1 MNSNVIPP
9 DQDARDSIESDYDKT
24 LFVEAGAGCGKTEA
38 LVGRVINLVTSSDVS
53 LDDVAVI
60 TFTNKAAAEL
70 RHRIRSRLEELLA
83 TSSEPTTREKLDL
96 SLTKLD
102 DAAISTLHR
111 FARRLLTE
119 HSIEAKFP
127 PNFEVLDE
135 ISSQVEFIER
145 FEKFLDSLLLDPE
158 WSRTLLIGDALGIN
172 PTKDLLPLANELH
185 KNWDLLKPTRHL
197 DLAAIDFEDLIAKG
211 HALALQENTFIGSGD
226 SDSMTK
232 SLEAIRQFVH
242 ELEIGFDEIQ
252 QIDTLAKTKLPSG
265 KTKGRKTNWA
275 DIESLRSQFE
285 SYAAEVA
292 SVRAS
297 LTNLVLR
304 RLTACLTDFILDGV
318 LEQRKLGRLDYH
330 DLLVSAREILNN
342 STQGQLIRSKVHN
355 KYKYLLID
363 EFQDTDPIQI
373 EIATLIASPVDITS
387 WTSWQ
392 TTPTLPGRLFFVGD
406 PKQSIYRF
414 RRADISLY
422 LDAQEKYRDGQ
433 FLLSTNFR
441 STPEIIS
448 WINEVFGKLIKH
460 RDDSQPVYTPLVP
473 IRESAPAGNAVTLL
487 GVTAHQTS
495 GTEKPTADS
504 VHLSEAHDITQTVL
518 HMVKEGWPVN
528 KDGEWKA
535 AKFSDVAVLV
545 PTRSAM
551 TDIQRDFERA
561 GVSYRVASTNNVWR
575 SQEIRDLVMC
585 LRAVSNPSDSLATV
599 SALRSSVYGCGD
611 DDLYQF
617 KIKNSDPWAWSTI
630 TIEEHAKR
638 TEGGDPVAAGLAHL
652 AELHKQCSILTP
664 SELIGRI
671 VTGRQL
677 IEQCATRRDP
687 RESLRR
693 FRYVADQARAWSDT
707 ANGNLQS
714 FIFWIAQ
721 QTAENARS
729 IETVLSEDDDDSVQI
744 MTIHA
749 AKGLEFPIAVVAG
762 LPLQT
767 KSQSGVRVGHAPNT
781 DMPYVKIR
789 KGLETLG
796 FDNWA
801 QAERLFTHDESIRTL
816 YVACTRARDHLVIS
830 LHRKEAPSNSETE
843 IESPAHL
850 IAGALTGAEYIEADY
865 SNHREVWDGER
876 LKLPVSRPGL
886 SEWRDRY
893 NKAIEFSCRPRFMS
907 ATQIAKSADGLIA
920 VSSGNEIH
928 EPGLLKDV
936 DESELPLQGR
946 GRYGTAIGRAVHG
959 VLQTVDLASG
969 EGLATLA
976 RIHAEAEGI
985 ATLSDQVAD
994 LAASAIASGEIQLAI
1009 QNRYWREL
1017 HVACPIG
1024 EKIVEGYV
1032 DLVYETEQGLV
1043 VVDYKTDRVEPTEI
1057 DLKVDRYRLQ
1067 GATYAAALE
1076 ETTRQ
1081 PVNKV
1086 VFAFLS
1092 LDSEAICASLPD
1104 LREAIDDVRKVIEL
1118 EGAAGSH
1125 PRDRRSDQP
1134 TQ

>member
-1 MNSNVIPP
+1 MSSNVIPP
-9 DQDARDSIESDYDKT
+9 DQQARDAIASDHGKT

-83 TSSEPTTREKLDL
+83 ACSEPATRERLDL

-102 DAAISTLHR
+102 DAAISTLHG

-119 HSIEAKFP
+119 HSIEARLP

-145 FEKFLDSLLLDPE
+145 FERFLDSLLLDPE
-158 WSRTLLIGDALGIN
+158 WSRTLLISDALGID
-172 PTKDLLPLANELH
+172 PAKDLLPLAKELH
-185 KNWDLLKPTRHL
+185 KNWYLLKTTNHPEP
-197 DLAAIDFEDLIAKG
+197 AAVQFEDLIAKG
-211 HALALQENTFIGSGD
+211 HALALQENTFIGSAD

-242 ELEIGFDEIQ
+242 KLETGFDEIQ
-252 QIDTLAKTKLPSG
+252 QIDTLASTKLPSG
-265 KTKGRKTNWA
+265 KRKGRKTNWT

-285 SYAAEVA
+285 SYTTEVTFF
-292 SVRAS
+292 RAS
-297 LTNLVLR
+297 LTDLILR

-330 DLLVSAREILNN
+330 DLLVSAREILND
-342 STQGQLIRSKVHN
+342 STRGPLIRSKVHN
-355 KYKYLLID
+355 KYEYLLID

-373 EIATLIASPVDITS
+373 EIATLIASPIDIAS
-387 WTSWQ
+387 STSWQ

-422 LDAQEKYRDGQ
+422 LDAQGKYGDGQ

-448 WINEVFGKLIKH
+448 WINEVFGKLVNH
-460 RDDSQPVYTPLVP
+460 RDNSQPAYTPLVP
-473 IRESAPAGNAVTLL
+473 IRESAPVGDAVTLL
-487 GVTAHQTS
+487 GAAAHQTS
-495 GTEKPTADS
+495 GTEKPTAGN
-504 VHLSEAHDITQTVL
+504 VQLAEAHDITQTVL
-518 HMVKEGWPVN
+518 HMVKEGWAVHQ
-528 KDGEWKA
+528 DGEWRE

-551 TDIQRDFERA
+551 TNIQRDFERA

-575 SQEIRDLVMC
+575 SPEIRDLVMC
-585 LRAVSNPSDSLATV
+585 LRAINNPSDSLATV

-617 KIKNSDPWAWSTI
+617 NTKNSDPWAWGTV

-638 TEGGDPVAAGLAHL
+638 AEGGGPVATGLAHL
-652 AELHKQCSILTP
+652 AELREQCSILTP
-664 SELIGRI
+664 SELIGQI
-671 VTGRQL
+671 ITDRQL
-677 IEQCATRRDP
+677 TEQCAARQDP

-693 FRYVADQARAWSDT
+693 FRYVVDQARAWSDT
-707 ANGNLQS
+707 GNGNLQS

-729 IETVLSEDDDDSVQI
+729 VETVLSEDDDDSVQI

-767 KSQSGVRVGHAPNT
+767 KTKSGVRVGHALNT
-781 DMPYVKIR
+781 DMPDVKIR
-789 KGLETLG
+789 EGLETLG
-796 FDNWA
+796 FDQWA
-801 QAERLFTHDESIRTL
+801 QAEKLFTHDESIRAL
-816 YVACTRARDHLVIS
+816 YVACTRARDHLVVS
-830 LHRKEAPSNSETE
+830 LHRKEAPSNSDPQIQTQG
-843 IESPAHL
+843 HL
-850 IAGALTGAEYIEADY
+850 IAGALTDAEYIETDY
-865 SNHREVWDGER
+865 SDNREVWDGGPP
-876 LKLPVSRPGL
+876 KVSVSRPEL

-893 NKAIEFSCRPRFMS
+893 NNAIEVSGRPRFMS
-907 ATQIAKSADGLIA
+907 ATQIAQSTDGLITA
-920 VSSGNEIH
+920 SAGSEIR
-928 EPGLLKDV
+928 EPGLLKDG
-936 DESELPLQGR
+936 DESELPIQGR

-959 VLQTVDLASG
+959 VLQTVDLQSG
-969 EGLATLA
+969 EGLTTLA
-976 RIHAEAEGI
+976 TIHAEAEGI
-985 ATLSDQVAD
+985 AELSDEVAS
-994 LAASAIASGEIQLAI
+994 LAASAIASEEIQFAI

-1024 EKIVEGYV
+1024 EQIVEGYV
-1032 DLVYETEQGLV
+1032 DLVYETERGLV
-1043 VVDYKTDRVEPTEI
+1043 VVDYKTDQVEPNEI

-1081 PVNKV
+1081 PVSSV

-1092 LDSEAICASLPD
+1092 PDSTAICASLPN
-1104 LREAIDDVRKVIEL
+1104 LREAIADVRKVIER
-1118 EGAAGSH
+1118 EGAAGSR
-1125 PRDRRSDQP
+1125 P
-1134 TQ
+1134 

>member
-1 MNSNVIPP
+1 
-9 DQDARDSIESDYDKT
+9 
-24 LFVEAGAGCGKTEA
+24 
-38 LVGRVINLVTSSDVS
+38 
-53 LDDVAVI
+53 
-60 TFTNKAAAEL
+60 
-70 RHRIRSRLEELLA
+70 
-83 TSSEPTTREKLDL
+83 
-96 SLTKLD
+96 
-102 DAAISTLHR
+102 
-111 FARRLLTE
+111 
-119 HSIEAKFP
+119 
-127 PNFEVLDE
+127 
-135 ISSQVEFIER
+135 
-145 FEKFLDSLLLDPE
+145 
-158 WSRTLLIGDALGIN
+158 
-172 PTKDLLPLANELH
+172 
-185 KNWDLLKPTRHL
+185 
-197 DLAAIDFEDLIAKG
+197 
-211 HALALQENTFIGSGD
+211 
-226 SDSMTK
+226 
-232 SLEAIRQFVH
+232 
-242 ELEIGFDEIQ
+242 
-252 QIDTLAKTKLPSG
+252 
-265 KTKGRKTNWA
+265 
-275 DIESLRSQFE
+275 
-285 SYAAEVA
+285 
-292 SVRAS
+292 
-297 LTNLVLR
+297 
-304 RLTACLTDFILDGV
+304 
-318 LEQRKLGRLDYH
+318 
-330 DLLVSAREILNN
+330 
-342 STQGQLIRSKVHN
+342 
-355 KYKYLLID
+355 
-363 EFQDTDPIQI
+363 
-373 EIATLIASPVDITS
+373 
-387 WTSWQ
+387 
-392 TTPTLPGRLFFVGD
+392 
-406 PKQSIYRF
+406 
-414 RRADISLY
+414 
-422 LDAQEKYRDGQ
+422 
-433 FLLSTNFR
+433 
-441 STPEIIS
+441 
-448 WINEVFGKLIKH
+448 
-460 RDDSQPVYTPLVP
+460 
-473 IRESAPAGNAVTLL
+473 
-487 GVTAHQTS
+487 
-495 GTEKPTADS
+495 
-504 VHLSEAHDITQTVL
+504 
-518 HMVKEGWPVN
+518 MVKEGWPVN

-551 TDIQRDFERA
+551 TEIQRDFERA

-585 LRAVSNPSDSLATV
+585 LRAVSNPTDSLATV

-638 TEGGDPVAAGLAHL
+638 AEGGDPVAAGLAHL

-671 VTGRQL
+671 VTDRQL

-767 KSQSGVRVGHAPNT
+767 KSQSGVRVGHASNT

-801 QAERLFTHDESIRTL
+801 QAEKLFTHDESIRTL

-843 IESPAHL
+843 SESPAHL

-865 SNHREVWDGER
+865 SKHREVWDGER
-876 LKLPVSRPGL
+876 LTLPVSRPGL

-994 LAASAIASGEIQLAI
+994 LAASAIASGEIHLAI

-1043 VVDYKTDRVEPTEI
+1043 VVDYKTDQVEPTEI

-1076 ETTRQ
+1076 ETTHQ

-1104 LREAIDDVRKVIEL
+1104 LREAVDDVRKVIEL

-1125 PRDRRSDQP
+1125 P
-1134 TQ
+1134 

>member
-1 MNSNVIPP
+1 MSSNVIPP
-9 DQDARDSIESDYDKT
+9 DQQARDAIASDHGKT

-83 TSSEPTTREKLDL
+83 ACSEPATRERLDL

-102 DAAISTLHR
+102 DAAISTLHG

-119 HSIEAKFP
+119 HSIEARLP

-145 FEKFLDSLLLDPE
+145 FERFLDSLLLDPE
-158 WSRTLLIGDALGIN
+158 WSRTLLISDALGID
-172 PTKDLLPLANELH
+172 PAKDLLPLAKELH
-185 KNWDLLKPTRHL
+185 KNWDLLKPTNHPEP
-197 DLAAIDFEDLIAKG
+197 AGIQFEDLIAKG
-211 HALALQENTFIGSGD
+211 HALALQENTFIGSAD

-232 SLEAIRQFVH
+232 SLETIRQFVH
-242 ELEIGFDEIQ
+242 KLETGFDEIQ
-252 QIDTLAKTKLPSG
+252 QIDTLASTKLPSG
-265 KTKGRKTNWA
+265 KRKGRKSNWT

-285 SYAAEVA
+285 SYTTEVTFLQ
-292 SVRAS
+292 AS
-297 LTNLVLR
+297 LTDLILR
-304 RLTACLTDFILDGV
+304 RLTACLTKFILDGV

-330 DLLVSAREILNN
+330 DLLVSAREILND
-342 STQGQLIRSKVHN
+342 STRGPLIRSKVHN
-355 KYKYLLID
+355 KYQYLLID

-373 EIATLIASPVDITS
+373 EIATLIASPIDVAS
-387 WTSWQ
+387 STSWQ

-422 LDAQEKYRDGQ
+422 LDAQGKYGDGQ

-448 WINEVFGKLIKH
+448 WINEVFGKLVKH
-460 RDDSQPVYTPLVP
+460 RDNSQPVYTPLVP
-473 IRESAPAGNAVTLL
+473 IRESAPVGDAVTVL
-487 GVTAHQTS
+487 GAAAHETS
-495 GTEKPTADS
+495 GTEKPTADN
-504 VHLSEAHDITQTVL
+504 VQLSEAHDITQTVL
-518 HMVKEGWPVN
+518 HMVNEGWAVHQ
-528 KDGEWKA
+528 DGEWREA
-535 AKFSDVAVLV
+535 QFSDVAVLV

-551 TDIQRDFERA
+551 TNIQRDFERA

-585 LRAVSNPSDSLATV
+585 LRAINNPSDSLATV

-617 KIKNSDPWAWSTI
+617 NTKNSDPWAWGTV

-638 TEGGDPVAAGLAHL
+638 AEGGGPVATGLAHL
-652 AELHKQCSILTP
+652 AELREQCSILTP
-664 SELIGRI
+664 SELIGQI
-671 VTGRQL
+671 ITDRQL
-677 IEQCATRRDP
+677 TEQCAARQDP

-693 FRYVADQARAWSDT
+693 FRYVVDQARAWSDT
-707 ANGNLQS
+707 GNGNLQS

-767 KSQSGVRVGHAPNT
+767 KTKSGVRVGHAPNT
-781 DMPYVKIR
+781 DMPDVKIR
-789 KGLETLG
+789 EGLETLG
-796 FDNWA
+796 FDQWA
-801 QAERLFTHDESIRTL
+801 QAEKLFTHDESIRAL
-816 YVACTRARDHLVIS
+816 YVACTRARDHLVVS
-830 LHRKEAPSNSETE
+830 LHRKEAPSNSDSQIQTQG
-843 IESPAHL
+843 HL
-850 IAGALTGAEYIEADY
+850 IAGALTDAEYIETDY
-865 SNHREVWDGER
+865 SNHSEVWDGGR
-876 LKLPVSRPGL
+876 PKLSVSRPDL

-893 NKAIEFSCRPRFMS
+893 NNAIEVSGRPRFMS
-907 ATQIAKSADGLIA
+907 ATQIAQSTDGLIT
-920 VSSGNEIH
+920 VSTGSEIR
-928 EPGLLKDV
+928 EPGLLKDG
-936 DESELPLQGR
+936 DESELPIQGR

-959 VLQTVDLASG
+959 VLQTVDLQSG
-969 EGLATLA
+969 EGLTTLA
-976 RIHAEAEGI
+976 TIHAEAEGI
-985 ATLSDQVAD
+985 AELSDEVAS
-994 LAASAIASGEIQLAI
+994 LAASAIASEEIQLAI

-1024 EKIVEGYV
+1024 EQIVEGYV
-1032 DLVYETEQGLV
+1032 DLVYETERGLV
-1043 VVDYKTDRVEPTEI
+1043 VVDYKTDQVEPNEI

-1081 PVNKV
+1081 PVSSV

-1092 LDSEAICASLPD
+1092 PDSAAICASLPN
-1104 LREAIDDVRKVIEL
+1104 LREAIADVRKVIER
-1118 EGAAGSH
+1118 EGAAGSR
-1125 PRDRRSDQP
+1125 P
-1134 TQ
+1134 

>member
-9 DQDARDSIESDYDKT
+9 DQQARDVIASDHGKT

-38 LVGRVINLVTSSDVS
+38 LVGRVINLVTSSHVS

-83 TSSEPTTREKLDL
+83 DCSESATRERLDL

-102 DAAISTLHR
+102 DAAISTLHG

-119 HSIEAKFP
+119 HAIEARLP

-145 FEKFLDSLLLDPE
+145 FERFLDSLLLDPE
-158 WSRTLLIGDALGIN
+158 WSRTLLISDALGID
-172 PTKDLLPLANELH
+172 PAKDLLPLANELH
-185 KNWDLLKPTRHL
+185 KNWDLLKPTSHPEP
-197 DLAAIDFEDLIAKG
+197 AAVQFEDLIAKG
-211 HALALQENTFIGSGD
+211 HALALQENTFIGSAD

-232 SLEAIRQFVH
+232 SLEAIRKFVH
-242 ELEIGFDEIQ
+242 ELETGFDEIQ
-252 QIDTLAKTKLPSG
+252 QIDTLANTKLPSG
-265 KTKGRKTNWA
+265 KRKGRKTNWT

-285 SYAAEVA
+285 SYTAEVILF
-292 SVRAS
+292 RAS
-297 LTNLVLR
+297 LTDLILR

-318 LEQRKLGRLDYH
+318 VEQRKLGRLDFH
-330 DLLVSAREILNN
+330 DLLVSAREILTD
-342 STQGQLIRSKVHN
+342 STRGPLIRSKVHT

-363 EFQDTDPIQI
+363 EFQDTDPIQV
-373 EIATLIASPVDITS
+373 EIATLIASPIDIES
-387 WTSWQ
+387 STSWQ

-422 LDAQEKYRDGQ
+422 LDAQEKYGDGQ

-448 WINEVFGKLIKH
+448 WINEVFGKLVKH
-460 RDDSQPVYTPLVP
+460 RDNSQPVYTPLVP
-473 IRESAPAGNAVTLL
+473 IRESAPVGDAVTLL
-487 GVTAHQTS
+487 GAAAHETS
-495 GTEKPTADS
+495 GTEKPTADN
-504 VHLSEAHDITQTVL
+504 VQLSEAHDITQTVL
-518 HMVKEGWPVN
+518 HMVKEGWAVHQ
-528 KDGEWKA
+528 DGEWRE

-551 TDIQRDFERA
+551 TNIQRDFDRA

-585 LRAVSNPSDSLATV
+585 LRAINNPSDSLATV

-617 KIKNSDPWAWSTI
+617 KTKNSDPWAWDTV

-638 TEGGDPVAAGLAHL
+638 AEGGGPVATGLAHL
-652 AELHKQCSILTP
+652 AELREQCSILTP
-664 SELIGRI
+664 SELIGQI
-671 VTGRQL
+671 ITDRQL
-677 IEQCATRRDP
+677 TEQCATRQDP

-693 FRYVADQARAWSDT
+693 FRYVVDQARAWSDT
-707 ANGNLQS
+707 GNGNLQS

-729 IETVLSEDDDDSVQI
+729 VETVLSEDDDDSVQI

-767 KSQSGVRVGHAPNT
+767 KTESGVRVGHAPNT
-781 DMPYVKIR
+781 DMPDVKIR
-789 KGLETLG
+789 DGLETLG
-796 FDNWA
+796 FDQWA
-801 QAERLFTHDESIRTL
+801 QAEKLFTHDESIRAL
-816 YVACTRARDHLVIS
+816 YVACTRARDHLVVS
-830 LHRKEAPSNSETE
+830 LHRKEAPSNSDLQIQT
-843 IESPAHL
+843 PGHL

-865 SNHREVWDGER
+865 SNHREVWDGGR
-876 LKLPVSRPGL
+876 PTLSVSRLGL

-893 NKAIEFSCRPRFMS
+893 NDAIEFSGRPRFMS
-907 ATQIAKSADGLIA
+907 ATQIAQATDGLIA
-920 VSSGNEIH
+920 VSAGSETH
-928 EPGLLKDV
+928 EPGLLKDG
-936 DESELPLQGR
+936 DESELPIQGR

-959 VLQTVDLASG
+959 VLQTVSLESE

-976 RIHAEAEGI
+976 TIHAEAEGI
-985 ATLSDQVAD
+985 AELSDEVAS
-994 LAASAIASGEIQLAI
+994 LAASAIASEEIQLAI

-1024 EKIVEGYV
+1024 EQIVEGYV

-1043 VVDYKTDRVEPTEI
+1043 VVDYKTDQVEPNEI

-1067 GATYAAALE
+1067 GATYAVALE

-1081 PVNKV
+1081 PVSSV
-1086 VFAFLS
+1086 VFVFLS
-1092 LDSEAICASLPD
+1092 PDSKAICASLPN
-1104 LREAIDDVRKVIEL
+1104 LREAIVDVRKVIER

-1125 PRDRRSDQP
+1125 P
-1134 TQ
+1134 

>member
-1 MNSNVIPP
+1 MNSAVIPP
-9 DQDARDSIESDYDKT
+9 DQHARDAIASDHDKN

-83 TSSEPTTREKLDL
+83 NSSEPTIRKRLDL

-158 WSRTLLIGDALGIN
+158 WSRTLLISDALGIN
-172 PTKDLLPLANELH
+172 PAKDLLPLANELH
-185 KNWDLLKPTRHL
+185 KNWDLLKPTKHA
-197 DLAAIDFEDLIAKG
+197 DPAAVDFEDLIAKG
-211 HALALQENTFIGSGD
+211 HALALQANTFIGSAD

-242 ELEIGFDEIQ
+242 ELETDFDEIQ

-265 KTKGRKTNWA
+265 NTKGRKTNWT

-285 SYAAEVA
+285 SYTAEVA
-292 SVRAS
+292 FFRAS
-297 LTNLVLR
+297 LTDLILR
-304 RLTACLTDFILDGV
+304 RLTACLTDFILNGV
-318 LEQRKLGRLDYH
+318 VEQRKLGRLDYH
-330 DLLVSAREILNN
+330 DLLVSAREILN
-342 STQGQLIRSKVHN
+342 SPTQGHLIRSKVHN

-373 EIATLIASPVDITS
+373 EIATLIASPVDITPS
-387 WTSWQ
+387 TSWQ

-422 LDAQEKYRDGQ
+422 LDAQEKYQDGQ

-448 WINEVFGKLIKH
+448 WINEVFGKLIQH
-460 RDDSQPVYTPLVP
+460 RDNSQPAYTPLVP
-473 IRESAPAGNAVTLL
+473 IRESTPAGNAVTVL
-487 GVTAHQTS
+487 GVTAHETS

-504 VHLSEAHDITQTVL
+504 VQLSEAHDITQTIL
-518 HMVKEGWPVN
+518 HIVKEGWSVH

-551 TDIQRDFERA
+551 TNIQRDFERA

-585 LRAVSNPSDSLATV
+585 LRAINNPTDSLATV

-617 KIKNSDPWAWSTI
+617 KTKNSDPWAWNTI
-630 TIEEHAKR
+630 TIEEHTKR
-638 TEGGDPVAAGLAHL
+638 AEGDSPVAAGVAHL
-652 AELHKQCSILTP
+652 AELHEQCSILTP
-664 SELIGRI
+664 SELIGQI
-671 VTGRQL
+671 ITDRQL
-677 IEQCATRRDP
+677 IEQCATRPDP

-707 ANGNLQS
+707 GKGNLQS

-729 IETVLSEDDDDSVQI
+729 VETVLSEDDDDSVQI

-767 KSQSGVRVGHAPNT
+767 KSQSGVRVGHTANT
-781 DMPYVKIR
+781 DVPDVKIR

-796 FDNWA
+796 FDKWA
-801 QAERLFTHDESIRTL
+801 QAEKIFTHDESIRTL

-830 LHRKEAPSNSETE
+830 LHRKEAPSNPDPE
-843 IESPAHL
+843 IQTPTHL
-850 IAGALTGAEYIEADY
+850 IAGALTGAEYIEASY
-865 SNHREVWDGER
+865 SNHSEMWDGER

-893 NKAIEFSCRPRFMS
+893 NKAIESSSQPRFMS
-907 ATQIAKSADGLIA
+907 ATQIAKSADDFIA
-920 VSSGNEIH
+920 VPSGNEIH
-928 EPGLLKDV
+928 EPGLLKDF
-936 DESELPLQGR
+936 DESELPIQGR

-969 EGLATLA
+969 EGLKTLA

-985 ATLSDQVAD
+985 AELLDEVAA
-994 LAASAIASGEIQLAI
+994 LAASAISSEEIQLAI

-1043 VVDYKTDRVEPTEI
+1043 VVDYKTDQVEPNEI
-1057 DLKVDRYRLQ
+1057 DHKVDRYRLQ

-1081 PVNKV
+1081 SVSSV

-1092 LDSEAICASLPD
+1092 SNSEAICASLPN
-1104 LREAIDDVRKVIEL
+1104 LREAIADVRKVIER
-1118 EGAAGSH
+1118 EGAAGSR
-1125 PRDRRSDQP
+1125 P
-1134 TQ
+1134 

>member
-1 MNSNVIPP
+1 MSSNVIPP
-9 DQDARDSIESDYDKT
+9 DQQARDAIASDHGKT

-83 TSSEPTTREKLDL
+83 ACSEPATRERLDL

-102 DAAISTLHR
+102 DAAISTLHG

-119 HSIEAKFP
+119 HSIEARLP

-145 FEKFLDSLLLDPE
+145 FERFLDSLLLDPD
-158 WSRTLLIGDALGIN
+158 WSRTLLISDALGID
-172 PTKDLLPLANELH
+172 PAKDLLPLAKELH
-185 KNWDLLKPTRHL
+185 KNWDLLKPTNHPEP
-197 DLAAIDFEDLIAKG
+197 AGIQFEDLIAKG
-211 HALALQENTFIGSGD
+211 HALALQENTFIGSAD

-232 SLEAIRQFVH
+232 SLETIRQFVH
-242 ELEIGFDEIQ
+242 KLETGFDEIQ
-252 QIDTLAKTKLPSG
+252 QIDTLASTKLPSG
-265 KTKGRKTNWA
+265 KRKGRKSNWT

-285 SYAAEVA
+285 SYTTEVTFLQ
-292 SVRAS
+292 AS
-297 LTNLVLR
+297 LTDLILR
-304 RLTACLTDFILDGV
+304 RLTACLTKFILDGV

-330 DLLVSAREILNN
+330 DLLVSAREILND
-342 STQGQLIRSKVHN
+342 STRGPLIRSKVHN
-355 KYKYLLID
+355 KYQYLLID

-373 EIATLIASPVDITS
+373 EIATLIASPIDVAS
-387 WTSWQ
+387 STSWQ

-422 LDAQEKYRDGQ
+422 LDAQGKYGDGQ

-448 WINEVFGKLIKH
+448 WINEVFGKLVKH
-460 RDDSQPVYTPLVP
+460 RDNSQPVYTPLVP
-473 IRESAPAGNAVTLL
+473 IRESAPVGDAVTVL
-487 GVTAHQTS
+487 GAAAHETS
-495 GTEKPTADS
+495 GTEKPTADN
-504 VHLSEAHDITQTVL
+504 VQLSEAHDITQTVL
-518 HMVKEGWPVN
+518 HMVNEGWAVHQ
-528 KDGEWKA
+528 DGEWREA
-535 AKFSDVAVLV
+535 QFSDVAVLV

-551 TDIQRDFERA
+551 TNIQRDFERA

-585 LRAVSNPSDSLATV
+585 LRAINNPSDSLATV

-617 KIKNSDPWAWSTI
+617 NTKNSDPWAWGTV

-638 TEGGDPVAAGLAHL
+638 AEGGGPVATGLAHL
-652 AELHKQCSILTP
+652 AELREQCSILTP
-664 SELIGRI
+664 SELIGQI
-671 VTGRQL
+671 ITDRQL
-677 IEQCATRRDP
+677 TEQCAARQDP

-693 FRYVADQARAWSDT
+693 FRYVVDQARAWSDT
-707 ANGNLQS
+707 GNGNLQS

-767 KSQSGVRVGHAPNT
+767 KTKSGVRVGHAPNT
-781 DMPYVKIR
+781 DMPDVKIR
-789 KGLETLG
+789 EGLETLG
-796 FDNWA
+796 FDQWA
-801 QAERLFTHDESIRTL
+801 QAEKLFTHDESIRAL
-816 YVACTRARDHLVIS
+816 YVACTRARDHLVVS
-830 LHRKEAPSNSETE
+830 LHRKEAPSNSDSQIQTQG
-843 IESPAHL
+843 HL
-850 IAGALTGAEYIEADY
+850 IAGALTDAEYIETDY
-865 SNHREVWDGER
+865 SNHSEVWDGGR
-876 LKLPVSRPGL
+876 PKLSVSRPDL

-893 NKAIEFSCRPRFMS
+893 NNAIEVSGRPRFMS
-907 ATQIAKSADGLIA
+907 ATQIAQSTDGLIT
-920 VSSGNEIH
+920 VSTGSEIR
-928 EPGLLKDV
+928 EPGLLKDG
-936 DESELPLQGR
+936 DESELPIQGR

-959 VLQTVDLASG
+959 VLQTVDLQSG
-969 EGLATLA
+969 EGLTTLA
-976 RIHAEAEGI
+976 TIHAEAEGI
-985 ATLSDQVAD
+985 AELSDEVAS
-994 LAASAIASGEIQLAI
+994 LAASAIASEEIQLAI

-1024 EKIVEGYV
+1024 EQIVEGYV
-1032 DLVYETEQGLV
+1032 DLVYETERGLV
-1043 VVDYKTDRVEPTEI
+1043 VVDYKTDQVEPNEI

-1081 PVNKV
+1081 PVSSV

-1092 LDSEAICASLPD
+1092 PDSAAICASLPN
-1104 LREAIDDVRKVIEL
+1104 LREAIADVRKVIER
-1118 EGAAGSH
+1118 EGAAGSR
-1125 PRDRRSDQP
+1125 P
-1134 TQ
+1134 